1 MEAYPYY
8 IDGAANE
15 FEIAY
20 WCPEELASWRAIKAR
35 HKAATSVER
44 KLRIRPELER
54 AYATLRT
61 AYLAAIN
68 QDAAVCVA

>member
-35 HKAATSVER
+35 HNGMRCIER
-44 KLRIRPELER
+44 RLELRPELER
-54 AYATLRT
+54 AYTTLRT

-68 QDAAVCVA
+68 QDAAVAVA